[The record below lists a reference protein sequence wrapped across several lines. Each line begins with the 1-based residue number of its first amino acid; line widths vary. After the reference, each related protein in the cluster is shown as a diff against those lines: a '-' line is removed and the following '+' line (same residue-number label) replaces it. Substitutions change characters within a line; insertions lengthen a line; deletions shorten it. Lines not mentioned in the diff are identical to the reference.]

1 MFRNLL
7 RPYWQVRR
15 QTKHSAAVL
24 KRRDERVK
32 LIPCITD
39 PDAVLYQDPVHAVIP
54 DVTEQDVQ
62 VDMAGVDFDP
72 DPDI

>member
-1 MFRNLL
+1 MLRNLL
-7 RPYWQVRR
+7 RPHWQVRR
-15 QTKHSAAVL
+15 ETKHSASVL
-24 KRRDERVK
+24 ERRDERGELV
-32 LIPCITD
+32 PCLTD
-39 PDAVLYQDPVHAVIP
+39 LDAVLYQDPVHAVVT